1 MTLKIETCQW
11 YEKSDEKNGLWAC
24 MSCGCEWCST
34 VGSLKFRKYIEYQAG
49 ELSDVKSICS
59 SYMLEVKK
67 LKEENETLKKL
78 NKQLEGKP
86 VGITDWEQL
95 VAENEKLKAW
105 NTQIIEMQVENE
117 KLMKTMEG
125 VIAELKEENEKL
137 KFENGEIGQLNEI
150 IEAKDRELEH
160 IYQLNYK
167 LGDKVRALQTENA
180 QLKAKIEQLSGIS
193 GQLKTEN
200 ARLNQK
206 VDNQRNE
213 INIFTSKYRI
223 EHALRIRKEEFWR
236 EENAQLKAQLQ
247 SKFKAGFK
255 IRVDFAECKEAHT
268 SEDVVNCF
276 ACLPKWYLASDQ
288 RIKELQEYNQS
299 LSRAY
304 RRHVGRI
311 ELLSKENAE
320 LRKVERKPHKCPVC
334 NGSAL
339 IPAPSH
345 PDEPENYT
353 DCRACESGIIWE
365 PK

>member
-1 MTLKIETCQW
+1 MACNCTGRCLITGYCEAAQAIPGAVRIET
-11 YEKSDEKNGLWAC
+11 
-24 MSCGCEWCST
+24 
-34 VGSLKFRKYIEYQAG
+34 AG
-49 ELSDVKSICS
+49 FMRPVE
-59 SYMLEVKK
+59 
-67 LKEENETLKKL
+67 
-78 NKQLEGKP
+78 KP
-86 VGITDWEQL
+86 VLKSEWDLMQDKVNQL
-95 VAENEKLKAW
+95 SAENKK
-105 NTQIIEMQVENE
+105 
-117 KLMKTMEG
+117 
-125 VIAELKEENEKL
+125 LKEENEKL

-167 LGDKVRALQTENA
+167 LGDKVRALQAENA